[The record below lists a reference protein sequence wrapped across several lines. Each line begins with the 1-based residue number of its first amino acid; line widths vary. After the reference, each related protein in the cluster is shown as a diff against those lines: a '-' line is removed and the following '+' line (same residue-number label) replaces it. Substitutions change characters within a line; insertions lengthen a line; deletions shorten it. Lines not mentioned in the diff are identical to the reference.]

1 MRNLIA
7 ALAVGVVGVGFA
19 VSAQAAPSTSL
30 APLAT
35 LSQSSIEQVQYGYK
49 PKCTYET
56 KYRKVCHYE
65 GYGYK
70 RHQVCHNKSYQVKVC
85 H

>member
-1 MRNLIA
+1 MRNMIA
-7 ALAVGVVGVGFA
+7 ALAVGIVGAGFA

-30 APLAT
+30 APLST

-49 PKCTYET
+49 RNCEWVT
-56 KYRKVCHYE
+56 KYKKHCHYE

-70 RHQVCHNKSYQVKVC
+70 RHQVCENKSYRVRVC